1 MRSDRRDEALT
12 DSALDREIERALAVE
27 PSPEFVARVRTSIAI
42 EPSTHPVWRLSWTFA
57 GAGAAVAAIVFAL
70 VVSWPERTVAPAP
83 RLVQVAPPA
92 PVAPQPS
99 AVSDPS
105 TVRSPEAVARRAHKP
120 VALQQDASPSTK
132 AFAFQTSEPEILIDS
147 REAAALQRLISGVR
161 DGRVDLSP
169 VLHATTPT
177 AMELPPITDLIIA
190 PLSIEPLAPVEGV
203 EGVRQ

>member
-27 PSPEFVARVRTSIAI
+27 PSPDFVARVRTSIAS
-42 EPSTHPVWRLSWTFA
+42 EPPRPAWHLSWAFA

-70 VVSWPERTVAPAP
+70 VVAWPERTVAPAP
-83 RLVQVAPPA
+83 MIVQVAPPA

-99 AVSDPS
+99 AVPDAS
-105 TVRSPEAVARRAHKP
+105 TVRSPEAVALQRPKKA
-120 VALQQDASPSTK
+120 VARQQGASRSTK

-147 REAAALQRLISGVR
+147 REAAALQRLITGVR

-190 PLSIEPLAPVEGV
+190 PLSIEPLAPVEGA